1 MVKKDDQGPLAD
13 VPICFNRLIAGAG
26 SFTRTFAVDV
36 LPVPPLEE
44 ITVTEFVLT
53 PVVVPCTLRDKVQEE
68 PAFKVTLLSVILP
81 ATALTVPPHVLDRPF
96 GVATTRPV
104 GKVSVKVTPLKV
116 VEVFGFVIVNLKPVN
131 IGFAVN
137 DFAITGG
144 SMTVS
149 VEVPIPVDA
158 VFGPV
163 SVEETLL
170 LTFV

>member
-116 VEVFGFVIVNLKPVN
+116 VVLPVN